1 MSDRFMGV
9 ALGFAFLVLISLVA
23 GVGYLGL
30 GAMDSLHAD
39 ARTLT
44 GTRWTDV
51 EMVSEALTYSNQNS
65 RITTQ
70 IFMADDFREVHDLL
84 ARRSENSTKVS
95 AILQQLQSRAGSD
108 KERALL
114 NAIAEARGEYVATYI
129 HATDLLLEPDH
140 TAEARRRL
148 LQQAFPLMLKYHLAW
163 ADFVKYQT
171 EEMGGQLKR
180 SDTNYAAAR
189 RRTVF
194 LDGLALL
201 LALSIAA
208 VVGPRLV
215 SEVVGREA
223 AERNL
228 RRLNEELEVKVL
240 QRTASLDQSNRDL
253 TAEVAR
259 HREAEEAKSR
269 ADQLFRSI
277 AENSADLI
285 AVVDQSGHR
294 IYNNPAYERLLGYTP
309 EELKSTVSFQQIHP
323 DDRAAVTQA
332 AQRALETGV
341 GESVEYRMQRKD
353 GTYITLE
360 SHGSFIRDSKG
371 EIQAFVI
378 SARDVSARRMAMQ
391 TEKLSAIGQ
400 LAAGIAHELNT
411 PVQYISDNITFIGES
426 WSQLESAIALSIAP
440 VHAAAAG
447 ASGSGSSMTTG
458 ATSPADWEWLRQEVP
473 RAIAQSREGIRRMT
487 KILGAMRRFSHTGGG
502 EREHVDLNEALD
514 ATLTVVQNQI
524 KHLASVETDYQPD
537 LPRVECYSDELNQV
551 FLNLIVNAAH
561 AIRDASASQG
571 GPRGKLTIRTLQM
584 GDMAQIEVQDNGTG
598 IPLHARAH
606 VFDPFFTTKQVGEGT
621 GQGLSICHDI
631 VVHKHH
637 GKIWFDTEIDKGT
650 TFFVTVPI
658 RFACDPGDVH

>member
-1 MSDRFMGV
+1 MSNRFMGV

-30 GAMDSLHAD
+30 GALDSLHAD
-39 ARTLT
+39 TRALT

-51 EMVSEALTYSNQNS
+51 EMVSEALTYSNENS

-70 IFMADDFREVHDLL
+70 IFMTDDLREVHDLL

-95 AILQQLQSRAGSD
+95 AILQQLQSRAGSNE
-108 KERALL
+108 ERALL
-114 NAIAEARGEYVATYI
+114 NAIAKARSEYVATYI
-129 HATDLLLEPDH
+129 HATDLLLEPGH

-163 ADFVKYQT
+163 ADFVKYQN
-171 EEMGGQLKR
+171 EEVDGQLKR
-180 SDTNYAAAR
+180 SDANYAAAR
-189 RRTVF
+189 KRTVF

-208 VVGPRLV
+208 VVVPRLV
-215 SEVVGREA
+215 SEVMGREA

-228 RRLNEELEVKVL
+228 RGLNEELEVKVL
-240 QRTASLDQSNRDL
+240 NRTASLDQSNRDL

-277 AENSADLI
+277 AESSADLI

-294 IYNNPAYERLLGYTP
+294 IYNNPAYERMLGYTL
-309 EELKSTVSFQQIHP
+309 EELKGTVSFQQIHP

-353 GTYITLE
+353 GTFITLE

-426 WSQLESAIALSIAP
+426 WSQVEGAIALSVAP
-440 VHAAAAG
+440 VQAAAAAAAAG
-447 ASGSGSSMTTG
+447 ASGSDSAATTG
-458 ATSPADWEWLRQEVP
+458 AAPPADWEWLRQEVP
-473 RAIAQSREGIRRMT
+473 RAIAQSREGIRRMS

-502 EREHVDLNEALD
+502 EREHVDLKEALE

-537 LPRVECYSDELNQV
+537 LTRVECYSDELNQV

-561 AIRDASASQG
+561 AIRDASAEQG
-571 GPRGKLTIRTLQM
+571 RPRGKLTIRTRQM
-584 GDMAQIEVQDNGTG
+584 GDMVDRGAG
-598 IPLHARAH
+598 
-606 VFDPFFTTKQVGEGT
+606 
-621 GQGLSICHDI
+621 
-631 VVHKHH
+631 
-637 GKIWFDTEIDKGT
+637 
-650 TFFVTVPI
+650 
-658 RFACDPGDVH
+658 

>member
-1 MSDRFMGV
+1 MSVAVGV
-9 ALGFAFLVLISLVA
+9 AFLVLISLVA

-30 GAMDSLHAD
+30 DAMDSLHED
-39 ARTLT
+39 ARSVA
-44 GTRWTDV
+44 GTQWTDV
-51 EMVSEALTYSNQNS
+51 QMASEALTYSNQNS

-70 IFMADDFREVHDLL
+70 IFLTDDLREVHVLL
-84 ARRSENSTKVS
+84 ARRADNSAKIS
-95 AILQQLQSRAGSD
+95 AILQQLQSRSASD

-114 NAIAEARGEYVATYI
+114 NAIVEARTEYTATYDY
-129 HATDLLLEPDH
+129 ATDFLLNHNTE
-140 TAEARRRL
+140 EARRRP
-148 LQQAFPLMLKYHLAW
+148 LQQVFPRLLKYHAAW
-163 ADFVKYQT
+163 ADFVSYQT
-171 EEMGGQLKR
+171 GEMDKQLKR
-180 SDTNYAAAR
+180 GDTRYAAAR
-189 RRTVF
+189 KRTFF

-208 VVGPRLV
+208 VVVPRLM
-215 SEVVGREA
+215 SEVVGREE
-223 AERNL
+223 AEWNL
-228 RRLNEELEVKVL
+228 RGLNEELEVKVL
-240 QRTASLDQSNRDL
+240 HRTASLDQSNRDL

-269 ADQLFRSI
+269 SDQLFRSI
-277 AENSADLI
+277 AESSADLI

-294 IYNNPAYERLLGYTP
+294 IYNNPAYERLLGYTA

-323 DDRAAVTQA
+323 DDRAAVTQT
-332 AQRALETGV
+332 AQRAIETGV
-341 GESVEYRMQRKD
+341 GQSVEYRMQRKD

-426 WSQLESAIALSIAP
+426 WAQLEGTIPLSLALLQAS
-440 VHAAAAG
+440 AAAA
-447 ASGSGSSMTTG
+447 SGSSLTTTSG
-458 ATSPADWEWLRQEVP
+458 APPPDWDWLRQEVP
-473 RAIAQSREGIRRMT
+473 RAIVQSREGIRRMT

-524 KHLASVETDYQPD
+524 KHLADVETNYQPD

-561 AIRDASASQG
+561 AIRDASIG
-571 GPRGKLTIRTLQM
+571 NERRGRLTIRTSQI
-584 GDMAQIEVQDNGTG
+584 GDMVQIEVQDNGTG

-650 TFFVTVPI
+650 TFFVTIPI
-658 RFACDPGDVH
+658 HFVSDTGDSH

>member
-1 MSDRFMGV
+1 
-9 ALGFAFLVLISLVA
+9 
-23 GVGYLGL
+23 
-30 GAMDSLHAD
+30 
-39 ARTLT
+39 
-44 GTRWTDV
+44 
-51 EMVSEALTYSNQNS
+51 
-65 RITTQ
+65 
-70 IFMADDFREVHDLL
+70 
-84 ARRSENSTKVS
+84 
-95 AILQQLQSRAGSD
+95 
-108 KERALL
+108 
-114 NAIAEARGEYVATYI
+114 
-129 HATDLLLEPDH
+129 
-140 TAEARRRL
+140 
-148 LQQAFPLMLKYHLAW
+148 
-163 ADFVKYQT
+163 
-171 EEMGGQLKR
+171 
-180 SDTNYAAAR
+180 
-189 RRTVF
+189 
-194 LDGLALL
+194 
-201 LALSIAA
+201 
-208 VVGPRLV
+208 
-215 SEVVGREA
+215 
-223 AERNL
+223 
-228 RRLNEELEVKVL
+228 VL

-294 IYNNPAYERLLGYTP
+294 IYNNPTYERMLGYTP
-309 EELKSTVSFQQIHP
+309 EELKSTVSYQQIHP
-323 DDRAAVTQA
+323 DDRAVVTQA

-353 GTYITLE
+353 GTFITLE

-426 WSQLESAIALSIAP
+426 WSQLESAVMLSVAP
-440 VHAAAAG
+440 VHAAAAAAAAAAG
-447 ASGSGSSMTTG
+447 ASGSDSAVTTG
-458 ATSPADWEWLRQEVP
+458 AAPPADWEWLRQEVP
-473 RAIAQSREGIRRMT
+473 RAIAQSREGIRRMS

-524 KHLASVETDYQPD
+524 KHLASVETDYQAD

-561 AIRDASASQG
+561 AIRDASAMQG
-571 GPRGKLTIRTLQM
+571 RPRGKLTLRTRQM
-584 GDMAQIEVQDNGTG
+584 GEMVQIDVQDNGTG
-598 IPLHARAH
+598 IPLPARAH

-658 RFACDPGDVH
+658 RFVSDTGDAH

>member
-1 MSDRFMGV
+1 LSNRFISV
-9 ALGFAFLVLISLVA
+9 ALAFAFLVLISLLA
-23 GVGYLGL
+23 GVGFMDR
-30 GAMDSLHAD
+30 GAIDSPYAD
-39 ARTLT
+39 ALTVTRMQRANLEMASETLAYAGRDSRIFARTRTFFL
-44 GTRWTDV
+44 D
-51 EMVSEALTYSNQNS
+51 ALT
-65 RITTQ
+65 
-70 IFMADDFREVHDLL
+70 L
-84 ARRSENSTKVS
+84 
-95 AILQQLQSRAGSD
+95 
-108 KERALL
+108 
-114 NAIAEARGEYVATYI
+114 
-129 HATDLLLEPDH
+129 
-140 TAEARRRL
+140 
-148 LQQAFPLMLKYHLAW
+148 
-163 ADFVKYQT
+163 
-171 EEMGGQLKR
+171 
-180 SDTNYAAAR
+180 
-189 RRTVF
+189 F
-194 LDGLALL
+194 LV
-201 LALSIAA
+201 LSLAA
-208 VVGPRLV
+208 VVIQRMMFEAV
-215 SEVVGREA
+215 RREQAESE
-223 AERNL
+223 L
-228 RRLNEELEVKVL
+228 RRLNEELELKVL

-259 HREAEEAKSR
+259 HRDAEEAKSR

-294 IYNNPAYERLLGYTP
+294 IYNNPAYERLLGYTA

-323 DDRAAVTQA
+323 DDRASVTQA

-341 GESVEYRMQRKD
+341 GQTAEYRMQRKD
-353 GTYITLE
+353 GTYLTLE

-371 EIQAFVI
+371 EIRAFVI

-426 WSQLESAIALSIAP
+426 WNQVEGAIRLTVAP
-440 VHAAAAG
+440 VHTAAAAAG
-447 ASGSGSSMTTG
+447 AGASGSDTSVTT
-458 ATSPADWEWLRQEVP
+458 AAPPPADWEWLRQEVP
-473 RAIAQSREGIRRMT
+473 RAIAQSREGIRRMG

-502 EREHVDLNEALD
+502 EREYVDLNEALD

-524 KHLASVETDYQPD
+524 KHLASVETDYQSD

-561 AIRDASASQG
+561 AIRDASAGQG
-571 GPRGKLTIRTLQM
+571 RPRGNLTIRTRQM
-584 GDMAQIEVQDNGTG
+584 GDKVQIEVQDNGTG

-637 GKIWFDTEIDKGT
+637 GKVWFDTEIDKGT
-650 TFFVTVPI
+650 TFFVTIPI
-658 RFACDPGDVH
+658 RFVSDTGDSH